1 MSIQQDGCMIMKL
14 KYAFSAIPRS
24 LPPFGS
30 IIVASKSLI
39 NHFFEQL
46 FILMLKFQN
55 FSFLIFLGI
64 IGVEVYFV
72 IIAQMKG

>member
-1 MSIQQDGCMIMKL
+1 MIMKL
-14 KYAFSAIPRS
+14 RYAFSAIPRS

-30 IIVASKSLI
+30 IIVESKKLI

-55 FSFLIFLGI
+55 FSFHIFLGI